1 MKPEIVLRIGSWQE
15 LRDLATPVRFDV
27 FVSEQGID
35 PEIEIDEADPRSLHC
50 VALLG
55 DSVVGT
61 ARLLPDGH
69 IGRMAV
75 RSLFRRHGIGGLM
88 LECLVDSGFKRGHE
102 RIVLNAQAYV
112 ENFYLHHGFIRDG
125 NRFILEGIEH
135 VRMWRARP
143 DQD

>member
-1 MKPEIVLRIGSWQE
+1 MKPEIVLRVGSWQE
-15 LRDLATPVRFDV
+15 LGDLATPVRFDV

-35 PEIEIDEADPRSLHC
+35 PAIEIDDADPQSLHC
-50 VALLG
+50 VALIG

-88 LECLVDSGFKRGHE
+88 LERLIGSGFEQGHE

-112 ENFYLHHGFIRDG
+112 ESFYLRHGFIRDG
-125 NRFILEGIEH
+125 DRFILEGIEH

-143 DQD
+143 GQD